1 MMAEQLQAC
10 CEAIAIPL
18 NHMLSPS
25 FLIKLYCRVVQPI
38 AACFRSNRNVF
49 YIEKGNGNEL
59 SMLEFCLLIFSCAA
73 ALPSALSNLQRTF
86 C

>member
-1 MMAEQLQAC
+1 MAEQLQAC
-10 CEAIAIPL
+10 CEAIVNPL

-25 FLIKLYCRVVQPI
+25 CLIKLYCRVVQPI

-49 YIEKGNGNEL
+49 YIEEGNDNEFF
-59 SMLEFCLLIFSCAA
+59 MLEFCLLIISCTA
-73 ALPSALSNLQRTF
+73 ALPSAVSNLQQTF